1 MNNSLSNRR
10 SFLKAS
16 ALGSL
21 GAMSVP
27 VILGGC
33 SNASSRAEQLKDVE
47 VIDILDKAIDGK
59 PLKAG
64 LVGCGGRGTG
74 AALNFLNAGNEL
86 QVTAIGDVF
95 QDKVDT
101 CRDILKGKGQNLSN
115 ENCFVGFDAYQKVID
130 SGIDVVLL
138 CTPPVFRHIHF
149 EYAIQKMKHCFIEKP
164 CAVDPVGVRKMLV
177 LGKQAAQ
184 QNLSVVSGFTRHW
197 RKDCIEMYK
206 RVAGGMIGEIVS
218 AHIVYFRGAMW
229 VRKREKG
236 WDDMEYMLR
245 NWVNFN
251 WLFGDII
258 VDDIIHFIDML
269 SWFMGWKRPVRAEGN
284 GGRHRSVTGDTYD
297 FFNVEYVFENGIRA
311 HCTERT
317 IDGCDNQMDVLLY
330 GTKGYADIEK
340 GTIYNLDGTIAWKYP
355 YPKPEDADQSMKV
368 PSPFDQE
375 HIHLVTSI
383 RANKPM
389 NDVEQHALSTL
400 MSIMGRESA
409 YTGRAV
415 TWDQIMASDLK
426 LGPETYKF
434 GNVPWFKEEIPVPG
448 APSII

>member
-1 MNNSLSNRR
+1 MNNNGSNRR
-10 SFLKAS
+10 SFLKTS
-16 ALGSL
+16 TFGLLGT
-21 GAMSVP
+21 MSIPAIV
-27 VILGGC
+27 GGC
-33 SNASSRAEQLKDVE
+33 SSATSKEESLKDVE
-47 VIDILDKAIDGK
+47 VIEIFNKAIDGK

-74 AALNFLNAGNEL
+74 AALNFLEAGNDL
-86 QVTAIGDVF
+86 QLTAIADIF
-95 QDKVDT
+95 QDKVDAT
-101 CRDILKGKGQNLSN
+101 RHILKEKGQQLTD

-130 SGIDVVLL
+130 SGVDVVLL
-138 CTPPVFRHIHF
+138 CTPPAFRALHF
-149 EYAIQKMKHCFIEKP
+149 EYAIQKRKHCFIEKP
-164 CAVDPVGVRKMLV
+164 CAVDPVNVRKMLM

-197 RKDCIEMYK
+197 RKDCLETYR

-284 GGRHRSVTGDTYD
+284 GGRHRAMTGDTYD
-297 FFNVEYVFENGIRA
+297 FFNVEYIFENGIRA

-317 IDGCDNQMDVLLY
+317 INGCDNVMDVMLY
-330 GTKGYADIEK
+330 GTKGYANIEN
-340 GTIYNLDGTIAWKYP
+340 GVIYHLDGSVAWKYP
-355 YPKPEDADQSMKV
+355 YPKPDDADQSMKV
-368 PSPFDQE
+368 PDPFVQE
-375 HIHLVTSI
+375 HIHLISSI
-383 RANKPM
+383 RLNRPM

-400 MSIMGRESA
+400 MAIMGRESA
-409 YTGRAV
+409 YTGKNI
-415 TWDQIMASDLK
+415 TWDQIMSSEQK
-426 LGPETYKF
+426 LGPEIIQF
-434 GNVPWFKEEIPVPG
+434 GNVSWFKEEIPVPG
-448 APSII
+448 T